1 MTTAYACLNDWD
13 GLIIYCYHTDDHLRP
28 EAADAVLDIMDCY
41 SDPSLMLQFG
51 MLAKVYRDGLINVS
65 PVTAHLVY
73 RQEDLLRLPYTYRMP
88 TAYFPL
94 VMRFRSVFLGPGERY
109 EGDAQVAVNAGFVA
123 GGDYT
128 KAQHAILYR
137 HSDDLDAFGRRQIP
151 QNRSEENFYAAYQK
165 DAEIIERKDVRN
177 YGDVCLNDRFLCIEQ
192 IDRLTEGNDY
202 SMFGQAGRP
211 GAEKVGPSFQKQRG

>member
-1 MTTAYACLNDWD
+1 M
-13 GLIIYCYHTDDHLRP
+13 
-28 EAADAVLDIMDCY
+28 DIMDCY

-51 MLAKVYRDGLINVS
+51 MLAKVYRNGLINVS

-109 EGDAQVAVNAGFVA
+109 EGDAQVAVSAGFVA

-165 DAEIIERKDVRN
+165 
-177 YGDVCLNDRFLCIEQ
+177 
-192 IDRLTEGNDY
+192 
-202 SMFGQAGRP
+202 M
-211 GAEKVGPSFQKQRG
+211 QKL